1 MNLFAPADLSMLLLA
16 FASIL
21 AIALAGW
28 AWSAWRSNV
37 NVVDSL
43 WSLLFLTAA
52 MVYAWPSLNDPRTQ
66 LMLLLVAAWSL
77 RLAIHLLRR
86 NWGHAEDRRYAAM
99 RERNPPFVWRSLYI
113 VFGLQG
119 VLAWII
125 AMPLFYAV
133 QPSHATTS
141 TLLPLEWFG
150 ISLWV
155 LGFVFESIADAQL
168 RRFRREPAN
177 QGRVLNRGL
186 WRYSRHP
193 NYFGE
198 ACIAW
203 GFYFMAIPAG
213 GAWTVFA
220 PILMT
225 LLLLK
230 VSGVSLLESD
240 IGERRPAY
248 RDYIATTSAF
258 IPWPPRR
265 SPHASSEPSS

>member
-1 MNLFAPADLSMLLLA
+1 
-16 FASIL
+16 
-21 AIALAGW
+21 
-28 AWSAWRSNV
+28 
-37 NVVDSL
+37 
-43 WSLLFLTAA
+43 
-52 MVYAWPSLNDPRTQ
+52 
-66 LMLLLVAAWSL
+66 
-77 RLAIHLLRR
+77 
-86 NWGHAEDRRYAAM
+86 
-99 RERNPPFVWRSLYI
+99 
-113 VFGLQG
+113 
-119 VLAWII
+119 
-125 AMPLFYAV
+125 MPLFYAV
-133 QPSHATTS
+133 QASHAATNAP
-141 TLLPLEWFG
+141 LPLEWFG
-150 ISLWV
+150 IGLWMA
-155 LGFVFESIADAQL
+155 GFVFESIADAQL
-168 RRFRREPAN
+168 RRFRHDPAN